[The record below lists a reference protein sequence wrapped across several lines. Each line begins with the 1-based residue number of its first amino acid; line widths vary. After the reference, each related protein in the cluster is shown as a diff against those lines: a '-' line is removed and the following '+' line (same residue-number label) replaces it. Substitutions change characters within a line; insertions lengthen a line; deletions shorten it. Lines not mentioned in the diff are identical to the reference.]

1 LAETLK
7 QTRSICSTC
16 GEIIP
21 ATYEVRENDQVF
33 FTRTCPTH
41 GVTDTDLGYHTA
53 YYRKSFAVEK
63 LMLERYGDGE
73 GTDLSQGLSPF
84 PLRKPAGLA
93 ILEVTERCNLTCPM
107 CYAYSSP
114 SERDYSLEE
123 IETRLDQLIAVE
135 GKGISL
141 QISGGEPSVRKDL
154 DTIAAMVKRK
164 GFAQLEMVSN
174 GIRLAREPDFA
185 EKLVKWGFTSVYLQF
200 DSTRSED
207 IITLRGENLWN
218 VREKAVA
225 ALERVKLPSTLAVSL
240 FDGLNTDQIQ
250 QVIHFAWQHPDTV
263 CAIAFQA
270 ATPFGRFEVNK
281 EGNELNGNSNEH
293 SSKEQP
299 RAPRKLRMP
308 EILKLIEEQAGVPE
322 DLFFPVGEGSPLCN
336 AFTLLKYTKEG
347 YKPIAPNFTLQEFMD
362 IVGPRPNMTLRMLT
376 RGRAAILPQI
386 VTNIGGSLKLMK
398 TLWPHIGSDPS
409 FWTSRKTLT
418 LFVKP
423 FMDESDID
431 MSRIERCCFHSA
443 SPRGVMSFCALNAKV
458 RPAQPHAHESAFVP
472 LPTRRTKKQEIPAH

>member
-1 LAETLK
+1 MKLVEILK
-7 QTRSICSTC
+7 QTRSICCIC

-21 ATYEVRENDQVF
+21 ATYEVREQHQVV
-33 FTRTCPTH
+33 FTRNCPTH
-41 GVTDTDLGYHTA
+41 GIVETDLGYHAA
-53 YYRKSFAVEK
+53 YYRKSFDVEK
-63 LMLERYGDGE
+63 LMLERYGDG
-73 GTDLSQGLSPF
+73 GDTDLSKGLSPF

-107 CYAYSSP
+107 CYAFSSP

-123 IETRLDQLIAVE
+123 IETRLDQLIDVE

-154 DTIAAMVKRK
+154 DTIAAMVKSK

-200 DSTRSED
+200 DSTRPED
-207 IITLRGENLWN
+207 IMKLRGEDLWS
-218 VREKAVA
+218 VRQKAIA

-240 FDGLNTDQIQ
+240 YDGLNTDQIQ
-250 QVIHFAWQHPDTV
+250 QVMHFAWQHPDTV

-270 ATPFGRFEVNK
+270 ATPFGRFEVNSDNK
-281 EGNELNGNSNEH
+281 TLKDTTEELTVL
-293 SSKEQP
+293 
-299 RAPRKLRMP
+299 RKLRMP
-308 EILKLIEEQAGVPE
+308 EILKLIEEQTGVSE

-336 AFTLLKYTKEG
+336 TFTLLKYTKEG
-347 YKPIAPNFTLQEFMD
+347 YKPIAPKFTLKEFMEV
-362 IVGPRPNMTLRMLT
+362 VGPRPNMTLRMLT
-376 RGRAAILPQI
+376 RGRSAILPQI

-431 MSRIERCCFHSA
+431 MSRIERCCFHNA
-443 SPRGVMSFCALNAKV
+443 SPRGVMSFCALNAKI
-458 RPAQPHAHESAFVP
+458 RPAQPHASESAFVP
-472 LPTRRTKKQEIPAH
+472 LPTRRTKQQGVSAF

>member
-1 LAETLK
+1 MAEILK

-16 GEIIP
+16 GEIVP
-21 ATYEVRENDQVF
+21 ATYEVRDNEQVF
-33 FTRTCPTH
+33 FSRRCPTH
-41 GVTDTDLGYHTA
+41 GVVDTDLWYHA
-53 YYRKSFAVEK
+53 AFYRKSFDVEK
-63 LMLERYGDGE
+63 IMIARYGDG
-73 GTDLSQGLSPF
+73 GDTDISQGLSPF

-114 SERDYSLEE
+114 SERDYTLEE
-123 IETRLDQLIAVE
+123 IETRLDQLIAIE

-154 DTIAAMVKRK
+154 DVIAATVKRK
-164 GFAQLEMVSN
+164 GFGQLEMVSN

-200 DSTRSED
+200 DSTRPQD
-207 IITLRGENLWN
+207 IEKLRGEDLWE
-218 VREKAVA
+218 VRVKAIA

-240 FDGLNTDQIQ
+240 YDGLNSDQIQ
-250 QVIHFAWQHPDTV
+250 QVVHFAWQHPDTV

-270 ATPFGRFEVNK
+270 ATPFGRFEVN
-281 EGNELNGNSNEH
+281 NGNKHANGNGHAAQET
-293 SSKEQP
+293 

-308 EILKLIEEQAGVPE
+308 DILKLIEEQTGVSQ

-336 AFTLLKYTKEG
+336 TFTLLKYTKEG
-347 YKPIAPNFTLQEFMD
+347 YKPIAPNFTLKEFMD
-362 IVGPRPNMTLRMLT
+362 VMGPRPNMTLRMLT

-386 VTNIGGSLKLMK
+386 VSNIGGSLKLMK
-398 TLWPHIGSDPS
+398 TLWPHIGTDPS

-431 MSRIERCCFHSA
+431 MSRVERCCFHNA
-443 SPRGVMSFCALNAKV
+443 SPRGVMSFCALNARM
-458 RPAQPHAHESAFVP
+458 RPAQPHASESAFVP
-472 LPTRRTKKQEIPAH
+472 LPTRRVKEQSAAAR

>member
-1 LAETLK
+1 MILAEILK
-7 QTRSICSTC
+7 QTRSICSDC
-16 GEIIP
+16 GEIVP
-21 ATYEVRENDQVF
+21 ARYEVRDNEQVF
-33 FTRTCPTH
+33 FTRSCSSH
-41 GVTDTDLGYHTA
+41 GIVETDLGFHAA
-53 YYRKSFAVEK
+53 YYRKSFNVEK
-63 LMLERYGDGE
+63 IMIERYGDG
-73 GTDLSQGLSPF
+73 GNTDISKGLSPF

-154 DTIAAMVKRK
+154 DKIAALVKRK
-164 GFAQLEMVSN
+164 GFGQLEMVSN
-174 GIRLAREPDFA
+174 GIRLAREPEFA
-185 EKLVKWGFTSVYLQF
+185 EKLVEWGFTSVYLQF
-200 DSTRSED
+200 DSTRPED
-207 IITLRGENLWN
+207 IFKLRGEDLWD
-218 VREKAVA
+218 VRVKAIA

-240 FDGLNTDQIQ
+240 YDGLNSDQIQ

-281 EGNELNGNSNEH
+281 DSQED
-293 SSKEQP
+293 KAP
-299 RAPRKLRMP
+299 PAPRKLRMP
-308 EILKLIEEQAGVPE
+308 EILKLIEDQTGISE

-336 AFTLLKYTKEG
+336 TFSLLKYTKEG
-347 YKPIAPNFTLQEFMD
+347 YKPIAPNFSLKEFMD
-362 IVGPRPNMTLRMLT
+362 VMGPRPNMTLRMLT

-386 VTNIGGSLKLMK
+386 VSNIGGSLKLMK
-398 TLWPHIGSDPS
+398 TLWPHIGTDPS

-431 MSRIERCCFHSA
+431 MSRIERCCFHNA
-443 SPRGVMSFCALNAKV
+443 SPRGVMSFCALNARM
-458 RPAQPHAHESAFVP
+458 RPAQPHAEEKAFIP
-472 LPTRRTKKQEIPAH
+472 LPTRRSKPQTVPATEVVVS

>member
-1 LAETLK
+1 MPEILK
-7 QTRSICSTC
+7 QTRSICSVC
-16 GEIIP
+16 GEIVP
-21 ATYEVRENDQVF
+21 ATYEVRENEQVF
-33 FTRTCPTH
+33 FTRTCPMH
-41 GVTDTDLGYHTA
+41 GVVDTNLGFHA
-53 YYRKSFAVEK
+53 AFYRKSFDVEK
-63 LMLERYGDGE
+63 IMVARYGGGGE
-73 GTDLSQGLSPF
+73 TDISRGLSPF

-114 SERDYSLEE
+114 AERDYTLEE
-123 IETRLDQLIAVE
+123 IEMRLDQLIAIE

-154 DTIAAMVKRK
+154 DVIAAMVKRK
-164 GFAQLEMVSN
+164 GFGQLEMVSN

-200 DSTRSED
+200 DSTRPQD
-207 IITLRGENLWN
+207 IEKLRGEDLWE
-218 VREKAVA
+218 VRVKAVA

-240 FDGLNTDQIQ
+240 YDGLNTDQIQ
-250 QVIHFAWQHPDTV
+250 QVVHFAWQHPDTV

-270 ATPFGRFEVNK
+270 ATPFGRFEVNSSS
-281 EGNELNGNSNEH
+281 GGANSHDNKDK
-293 SSKEQP
+293 S
-299 RAPRKLRMP
+299 APRKLRMP
-308 EILKLIEEQAGVPE
+308 EILKLIEEQTGVSQ

-336 AFTLLKYTKEG
+336 TFTLLKYTKEG
-347 YKPIAPNFTLQEFMD
+347 YRPIAPNFTLREFME
-362 IVGPRPNMTLRMLT
+362 VMGPRPNMTLRMLT

-398 TLWPHIGSDPS
+398 TLWPHIGTDPS
-409 FWTSRKTLT
+409 FWASRKTLT

-431 MSRIERCCFHSA
+431 MSRIERCCFHNA

-458 RPAQPHAHESAFVP
+458 RPAQPRAHESAFVP
-472 LPTRRTKKQEIPAH
+472 LPTRRVKETV